1 MSRPLRLDILDIPFE
16 VVWDDTTDHDDD
28 GDEASI
34 ETGTQRVLMFS
45 KTFGP
50 DHERR
55 VMLHEILHGIISLT
69 SQEDRFVK
77 GGEENIVDSMSTALL
92 QVLRSNP
99 HLVRYLVD
107 R

>member
-1 MSRPLRLDILDIPFE
+1 VSRPLRLDILGIPFE
-16 VVWDDTTDHDDD
+16 VIWNDNADHDES

-34 ETGTQRVLMFS
+34 EIGTQRVLMFS
-45 KTFGP
+45 QTFGP

-69 SQEDRFVK
+69 AQEDRFTAK
-77 GGEENIVDSMSTALL
+77 GEEQIVDSMSTVLL

-99 HLVRYLVD
+99 HLVSYLVD